1 MDAGSASSG
10 VTSQMMSHTPG
21 MPQVLCPHTHPI
33 TGGRVPPP
41 PTDSARFGML
51 VGVLGLTIII
61 GLAGWVLVQTGNLM
75 GALFAILF
83 VVALAFVVRL
93 KR

>member
-1 MDAGSASSG
+1 
-10 VTSQMMSHTPG
+10 
-21 MPQVLCPHTHPI
+21 
-33 TGGRVPPP
+33 
-41 PTDSARFGML
+41 ML